1 MQTGESTMQEFLIL
15 QKDVD
20 MSVLRE
26 GMSIP
31 AIFQDLFYQKIGFR
45 LKKGE
50 SCKIRLKVENSEY
63 DAILKNYDFD
73 QSRYPGHPDVL
84 QIRYSPTS
92 PLANKLRNIFSQTN
106 AIVQQHLSERVD
118 KRKQLRIPD
127 EKKEHLAIY
136 GTDNMGV
143 LFVDCI
149 VHSEYQRE
157 IQVIKSIDER
167 SFETAIDENAT
178 IIEQIGIK
186 KIRKISRAIGDNL
199 KQLYGYRC
207 QICGEYI
214 GEKYGSR
221 LIHAH
226 HIDFFTS
233 SLNNDAS
240 NIMIVC
246 PNHHGI
252 IHDKKPEYRRSEK
265 MFIYPN
271 GLHEG
276 LKINLHL

>member
-1 MQTGESTMQEFLIL
+1 MSELLIL

-31 AIFQDLFYQKIGFR
+31 AIFQELFYQKIGIR
-45 LKKGE
+45 LNKGE
-50 SCKIRLKVENSEY
+50 SCKIRLRVENSEY

-73 QSRYPGHPDVL
+73 QSKYPGHPDVL

-92 PLANKLRNIFSQTN
+92 PLANKLREVFSQTN
-106 AIVQQHLSERVD
+106 GIVQQYLSERVD
-118 KRKQLRIPD
+118 RRKQLRIPD
-127 EKKEHLAIY
+127 EKKEYLAIY
-136 GTDNMGV
+136 GTDNTGD
-143 LFVDCI
+143 LLVDCI
-149 VHSEYQRE
+149 IHSEYQRE
-157 IQVIKSIDER
+157 VQVIQNIDER
-167 SFETAIDENAT
+167 SFETAIDENAA
-178 IIEQIGIK
+178 IIEQIGIM
-186 KIRKISRAIGDNL
+186 KIRRISRAIGDNL

-226 HIDFFTS
+226 HIDFFTR

-252 IHDKKPEYRRSEK
+252 IHDKKPEYCRSEK
-265 MFIYPN
+265 TFIYPN